1 MLLVVL
7 LVIAFAV
14 NFAGCYM
21 VSGQKM
27 DRVKGTYNLTN
38 YTYTPSHERKEGR
51 TPRHY
56 DYINDEKYLY
66 EDYLIVTGSSTGY
79 YVHKEA
85 NAPAYVKEVTLS
97 YEYNAED
104 SSKVEYVIYNDALT
118 VSSSTNNGNRLGVS
132 GNTLNF
138 SRPAFDYNQ
147 LFTNTPMRSEDLY
160 VRWEKVDRATD
171 LSYAKAQV
179 GELKEYSYQGFG
191 FRGIY
196 SLEMPTDLHTGM
208 AVESEYQY
216 FYYVIDTAKGV
227 TTATAYYA
235 LRETPTMQV
244 KETVSLS
251 HTVGDWSEITL
262 DGVFWRIDP
271 AYGNYYSENE
281 GLKHT
286 MTIVSRST
294 VLAPIRMSF
303 FLPFLSIFTPGYEVD
318 DKVGSAIYTED

>member
-1 MLLVVL
+1 MKRTRILLVIL
-7 LVIAFAV
+7 LIIAFAV
-14 NFAGCYM
+14 NMAGCYM
-21 VSGQKM
+21 ISGQRM
-27 DRVKGTYNLTN
+27 DKLKGTYKLTS
-38 YTYTPSHERKEGR
+38 YTYTPSYEKREGY
-51 TPRHY
+51 TPTTRN
-56 DYINDEKYLY
+56 YIEDEKYLY
-66 EDYLIVTGSSTGY
+66 EDYLIVTGGSTGY

-138 SRPAFDYNQ
+138 SRPAFDYTQ
-147 LFTNTPMRSEDLY
+147 LITNKSMRSEDLN

-179 GELKEYSYQGFG
+179 GELKEYSYQDFG

-196 SLEMPTDLHTGM
+196 SLEMSTDLHTGM

-244 KETVSLS
+244 KETVSLT
-251 HTVGDWSEITL
+251 HTGDWNEMTL
-262 DGVFWRIDP
+262 DGETWRFD
-271 AYGNYYSENE
+271 GLYYNNESE
-281 GLKHT
+281 GLKN
-286 MTIVSRST
+286 TINKVRQDISDSELQYLIDSR
-294 VLAPIRMSF
+294 
-303 FLPFLSIFTPGYEVD
+303 LPATQE
-318 DKVGSAIYTED
+318 